1 MVVTAGRGA
10 FSTNILSLSIYITHF
25 RRRYINL
32 ETESN
37 QLGLIA
43 KKLDMLIAIT
53 RLAYRESIDTLA
65 KQIRSDPISARIL
78 EFASEPMAYGLLSK
92 QVAEATGA
100 AEITVKRKI
109 ADLRDAGVLAV
120 RKQGRDA
127 IYENAGLLE

>member
-1 MVVTAGRGA
+1 M
-10 FSTNILSLSIYITHF
+10 
-25 RRRYINL
+25 
-32 ETESN
+32 
-37 QLGLIA
+37 GLIA